1 MKHDSGFLVARV
13 STVAQQLRQSR
24 EALKLDIYQVAEA
37 TKIKSDHIRA
47 LEEGN
52 YNAFSAPIYIR
63 GFVRAY
69 ALVVKLP
76 VPKILAD
83 LDEELSQ
90 TKKFREPPSLL
101 PNKRTPLDWI
111 MLQFSKLNLKWFGLA
126 VGLLLLLLIVVAS
139 YSAWRRHKTTDPL
152 AGLGPGLYRPP
163 AGQSGEYLPLPT
175 NAVPTRP

>member
-1 MKHDSGFLVARV
+1 M
-13 STVAQQLRQSR
+13 STVAQQLRQAR
-24 EALKLDIYQVAEA
+24 EALKLDIYQVADI

-47 LEEGN
+47 LDDGN
-52 YNAFSAPIYIR
+52 YNAFSAPVYIR

-69 ALVVKLP
+69 ALAVKLS

-101 PNKRTPLDWI
+101 PNKRTPLDWV
-111 MLQFSKLNLKWFGLA
+111 MLQFAMMNLKLVGLA
-126 VGLLLLLLIVVAS
+126 LALTLVVIISISS

-152 AGLGPGLYRPP
+152 AGLGPGLYKTP

-175 NAVPTRP
+175 NALPRP